1 MHPELD
7 LSDQMLR
14 ALRRVMRAVDLHSRQ
29 LAQDYGITGPQALVL
44 RECLDSGGLAAG
56 ELARRVSLSQA
67 TLTDI
72 LNRLEQRGLIQ
83 RSRSLADRRR
93 VVVDVTAAGR
103 GLAETSPP
111 LLQERFVR
119 RFSALP
125 DWEQTLLLSSLQ
137 RIAELMDAGDL
148 ETAPLLSGEPI
159 NAAGPP
165 GGERLG

>member
-1 MHPELD
+1 MNSKPD
-7 LSDQMLR
+7 ISDQVLR
-14 ALRRVMRAVDLHSRQ
+14 SLRRVMRAVDLHSRQ
-29 LAQDYGITGPQALVL
+29 LAQDYGITGPQALLL
-44 RECLDSGGLAAG
+44 RECLGGGLAAG
-56 ELARRVSLSQA
+56 ELARRLSLSQA

-72 LNRLEQRGLIQ
+72 LNRLEQRSLIR

-93 VVVDVTAAGR
+93 VMVEVTATGR
-103 GLAETSPP
+103 ALAETSPP

-119 RFSALP
+119 RFAALP

-148 ETAPLLSGEPI
+148 DAAPMWSGQPI

-165 GGERLG
+165 GGEPLG